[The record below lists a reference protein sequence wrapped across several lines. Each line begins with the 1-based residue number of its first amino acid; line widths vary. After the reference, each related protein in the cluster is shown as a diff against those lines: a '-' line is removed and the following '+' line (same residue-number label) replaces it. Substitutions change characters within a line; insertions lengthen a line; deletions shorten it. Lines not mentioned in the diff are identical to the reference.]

1 MTVPEGEE
9 ERFSGVGLI
18 EEEALPKC
26 LANVLTMELIEAKP
40 DTAAKGVA
48 GVVDEGAALALS
60 STFKV
65 AETGARPETVLVG
78 EAKEDCIAFGE

>member
-1 MTVPEGEE
+1 M
-9 ERFSGVGLI
+9 
-18 EEEALPKC
+18 
-26 LANVLTMELIEAKP
+26 LTMELIEAKP
-40 DTAAKGVA
+40 DAAAKGVA

-65 AETGARPETVLVG
+65 VEIGARPETVLVG